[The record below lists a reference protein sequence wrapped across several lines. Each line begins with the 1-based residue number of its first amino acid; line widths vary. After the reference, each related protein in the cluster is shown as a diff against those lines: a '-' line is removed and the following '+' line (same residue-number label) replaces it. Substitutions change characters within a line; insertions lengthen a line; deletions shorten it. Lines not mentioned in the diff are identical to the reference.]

1 MGLFRTDVA
10 LVGHSVILYHMLGVL
25 FNNPLSFL
33 FWLVALAMAITIHE
47 FAHAYTADRLGDP
60 TPRLQ
65 GRLTLN
71 PLAHL
76 DPLGTL
82 MLLLVRFGWGKPV
95 QFDPFNL
102 KNPRKDG
109 ALISLAGP
117 ASNLLILP
125 SGKETEIGWES
136 FAPLSKEKAKKLVN
150 LLLDIDECPH
160 RVQSPYRGSFGDQTL
175 FDCSHPDRKAVN
187 AQYGSCDVLDTVC
200 PPVQND
206 GAEAILPEH
215 KS

>member
-1 MGLFRTDVA
+1 MNSASELLILRKFNMIEVQISYDPKIVGYPFLKIIYDDFGLNA
-10 LVGHSVILYHMLGVL
+10 
-25 FNNPLSFL
+25 
-33 FWLVALAMAITIHE
+33 
-47 FAHAYTADRLGDP
+47 P
-60 TPRLQ
+60 TPEEMMKHR
-65 GRLTLN
+65 
-71 PLAHL
+71 
-76 DPLGTL
+76 D
-82 MLLLVRFGWGKPV
+82 KI
-95 QFDPFNL
+95 
-102 KNPRKDG
+102 K
-109 ALISLAGP
+109 
-117 ASNLLILP
+117 LP

-150 LLLDIDECPH
+150 LLLDIYECPH

>member
-1 MGLFRTDVA
+1 VKLKELFSRSQHRGLA
-10 LVGHSVILYHMLGVL
+10 GAHKGAES
-25 FNNPLSFL
+25 LSP
-33 FWLVALAMAITIHE
+33 WQIHE
-47 FAHAYTADRLGDP
+47 QFSCIQHDADISREE
-60 TPRLQ
+60 
-65 GRLTLN
+65 
-71 PLAHL
+71 
-76 DPLGTL
+76 
-82 MLLLVRFGWGKPV
+82 LLRIRNGLHVHDSSQV
-95 QFDPFNL
+95 
-102 KNPRKDG
+102 
-109 ALISLAGP
+109 
-117 ASNLLILP
+117 
-125 SGKETEIGWES
+125 
-136 FAPLSKEKAKKLVN
+136 VN